1 LQINVGDAG
10 IIFRALDVAAHPE
23 KGISDATKHTREQ

>member
-1 LQINVGDAG
+1 LQIYVGDAG

-23 KGISDATKHTREQ
+23 KGISDATKHTKVE